1 MGAIEGTVPTMG
13 GGGEISPGEMLFG
26 GGAEEQLAKD
36 TEWEVCRCY
45 LAYLLG
51 ETGEGWHADTTD

>member
-51 ETGEGWHADTTD
+51 ETGEG